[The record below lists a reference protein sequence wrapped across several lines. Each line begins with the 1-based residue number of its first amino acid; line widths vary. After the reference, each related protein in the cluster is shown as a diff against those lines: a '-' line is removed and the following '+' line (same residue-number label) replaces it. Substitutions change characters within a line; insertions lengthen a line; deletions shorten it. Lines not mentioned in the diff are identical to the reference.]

1 MIRAFRLA
9 VLSGL
14 ILSLFGVLTVEK
26 AAAADLYTIK
36 RVHVDETAASATA
49 ARATAQ
55 AKGQKIALTELMQR
69 LTLAADWPRLPQ
81 VDDNTA
87 QNAVRGFQVASEK
100 ASSTRYIADLNV
112 SFQPDA
118 VRSILRR
125 NGILYGET
133 QAKPVLVVAVYD
145 KGGSPVFWEDKNPW
159 RDAIE
164 KQDLDNAITPVLLPV
179 GDVQEFEVL
188 STKQALAGDKTA
200 IAALGNRYGADDVIV
215 AIATAGAG
223 GNISLT
229 INRYGL
235 GDLTPVKRS
244 YADLPT
250 AAAGLIDVL
259 GDLWKRD
266 TVVAPGV
273 QSHLVAAASFGS
285 LGQWEA
291 IRRGLGATP
300 LVNGLQVEGIS
311 STGAEVQISYRG
323 TPEKLALALAQSNVT
338 LTQDPNTQGWI
349 IRSN

>member
-1 MIRAFRLA
+1 MRAFRLA
-9 VLSGL
+9 VLTGL
-14 ILSLFGVLTVEK
+14 VLGVFGVLAVEK

-36 RVHVDETAASATA
+36 GVHVDETAASATA

-81 VDDNTA
+81 VDDTTA

-100 ASSTRYIADLNV
+100 ASSTRYIADLKV

-118 VRSILRR
+118 VRNLLRR
-125 NGILYGET
+125 SGILFGET
-133 QAKPVLVVAVYD
+133 QAKPALVLAIYD
-145 KGGSPVFWEDKNPW
+145 KGGAPVFWEDKNTW
-159 RDAIE
+159 RDAIS
-164 KQDLDNAITPVLLPV
+164 KQDLDNAITPLLLPQ
-179 GDVQEFEVL
+179 GDVQEFGIL
-188 STKQALAGDKTA
+188 TTAQAIAGDKGA
-200 IAALGNRYGADDVIV
+200 ISALGNRYGVDDVIV
-215 AIATAGAG
+215 AIARTGANG
-223 GNISLT
+223 GVSLT

-244 YADLPT
+244 YADLD
-250 AAAGLIDVL
+250 AAASGLIDVM

-266 TVVAPGV
+266 TVVAPGE
-273 QSHLVAAASFGS
+273 QSHLVAEASFVN

-311 STGAEVQISYRG
+311 STGAEIQISYRG
-323 TPEKLALALAQSNVT
+323 TPEKLALTLAQSNVS
-338 LTQDPNTQGWI
+338 LMQDPTTQSWI
-349 IRSN
+349 IRAN